1 MKRYLYFGEA
11 TVATTGEAGMFSVD
25 TFLGMTPRSATLT
38 RMHFEARNGEPLDD
52 FVEIDHTGYTTK
64 AFMTEI
70 VKFMQANQKNP
81 FLVIADKTNPG
92 AVTKMITSAAI
103 TTEP

>member
-1 MKRYLYFGEA
+1 
-11 TVATTGEAGMFSVD
+11 
-25 TFLGMTPRSATLT
+25 
-38 RMHFEARNGEPLDD
+38 
-52 FVEIDHTGYTTK
+52 
-64 AFMTEI
+64 MTEI

-81 FLVIADKTNPG
+81 FLVIADKTNPK